1 MNQICKR
8 IFIAV
13 KVSPKIVTCFFYLT
27 LFSNLLGSS
36 IWERYR
42 GSSQEKATDKQIKEY
57 QPSAIKN
64 RQTFGRAYGLNQYML
79 LKKSQELVMKWIQ
92 EKPEEFGKLC
102 KKMVKP
108 KIYQKNRAA
117 K

>member
-1 MNQICKR
+1 
-8 IFIAV
+8 
-13 KVSPKIVTCFFYLT
+13 
-27 LFSNLLGSS
+27 
-36 IWERYR
+36 
-42 GSSQEKATDKQIKEY
+42 
-57 QPSAIKN
+57 
-64 RQTFGRAYGLNQYML
+64 ML

-108 KIYQKNRAA
+108 KIYQKNRTA